1 MIVKPRTLAPGSP
14 AFVALIAS
22 LIAMTAMT
30 IDINLPAIPAIAR
43 DLGTSQTSAQL
54 TVTLFFLGM
63 AAGQA
68 IYGSASDRFGRK
80 PVLVTGIVL
89 FILTSIACA
98 MATDIRV
105 LLALRIVQGF
115 AAASGSVL
123 GRAVVRDLFEGPQMA
138 RVMSFAMAAFVTVPI
153 VAPSLG
159 ALLLKLGSW
168 RWVFVFLVAYGTLIL
183 LLSTR
188 WLVESLPR
196 PDPAAL
202 QPGRLLRAWARVF
215 RARDTLVYGA
225 IGTLISGGLVVYL
238 TNAPAVFMTTYG
250 LSPDSFG
257 LLFAAIA
264 VCAVASNLANAR
276 LVRKVGLPRL
286 VWLGI
291 LVTGAS
297 IAASLAALLSL
308 WDSPWVL
315 VLGFGG
321 FFFGFGFVFSNG
333 TALALQPHGAMVGT
347 ASAAVGVVQ
356 SVVPA
361 AIASL
366 VAAAYDGTAV
376 PMLAAMLA
384 LVVAA
389 GAIFAFTRRLPP

>member
-297 IAASLAALLSL
+297 IAASLAALLAL